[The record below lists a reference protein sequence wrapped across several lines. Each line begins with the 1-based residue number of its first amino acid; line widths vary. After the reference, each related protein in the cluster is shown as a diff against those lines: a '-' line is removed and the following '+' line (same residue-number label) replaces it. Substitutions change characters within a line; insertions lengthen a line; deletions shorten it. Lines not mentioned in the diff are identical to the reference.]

1 MHLSEAHR
9 ETSSVMDK
17 INVWCKLAQ
26 DCWNFIGA
34 AAIKTTMGLDV
45 NINQSIL
52 NLFSVV
58 FNLWVGLL
66 Q

>member
-1 MHLSEAHR
+1 MHLSEVHR

-17 INVWCKLAQ
+17 INVWCKLER

-34 AAIKTTMGLDV
+34 VAIKTTIGLNV

>member
-1 MHLSEAHR
+1 
-9 ETSSVMDK
+9 MDK
-17 INVWCKLAQ
+17 INVWCKLER

-34 AAIKTTMGLDV
+34 VAIKTTMGLNV